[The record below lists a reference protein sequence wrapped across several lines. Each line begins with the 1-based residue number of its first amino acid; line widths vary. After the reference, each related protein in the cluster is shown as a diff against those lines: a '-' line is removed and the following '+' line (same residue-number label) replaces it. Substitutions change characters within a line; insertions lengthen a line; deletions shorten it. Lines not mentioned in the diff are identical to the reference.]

1 VEQLFFHW
9 TDFHKILYLSIFR
22 KPVENFNIVHCN
34 YITDVIF
41 NTNLLNSEKALFWA
55 IAQRV
60 VVIPGFLDMKKV
72 KTYVW
77 TQQITS
83 LPTLYDYIS
92 YKMILR
98 ILIFQFS
105 L

>member
-1 VEQLFFHW
+1 M
-9 TDFHKILYLSIFR
+9 LYLSIFR
-22 KPVENFNIVHCN
+22 KSVEKCNIVHCN

-41 NTNLLNSEKALFWA
+41 NTNLLHSEKCTLWA

-60 VVIPGFLDMKKV
+60 VVIPGFFDTKKV

-77 TQQITS
+77 TQQIT
-83 LPTLYDYIS
+83 LYDFMF